1 MDDNIFAA
9 TLSHLDVAIGLRRA
23 SLIIMS
29 ELEENDYTGD
39 TRDALIRAAERI
51 NETAGEREAEARA
64 LGQLADE

>member
-39 TRDALIRAAERI
+39 TRDALIGAAERI
-51 NETAGEREAEARA
+51 NDTAREREAEARI
-64 LGQLADE
+64 LGQLTDE

>member
-39 TRDALIRAAERI
+39 TRDALIGAAERI
-51 NETAGEREAEARA
+51 NDTAREREAEARA

>member
-39 TRDALIRAAERI
+39 TRDALIGAAERI
-51 NETAGEREAEARA
+51 NDTAREREAEARI

>member
-1 MDDNIFAA
+1 
-9 TLSHLDVAIGLRRA
+9 
-23 SLIIMS
+23 MS

-51 NETAGEREAEARA
+51 DDTAGEREAEARI

>member
-39 TRDALIRAAERI
+39 TRDALIGAAERI
-51 NETAGEREAEARA
+51 NDTARGREAEARI

>member
-39 TRDALIRAAERI
+39 TRDALIGAAERI
-51 NETAGEREAEARA
+51 NDTAREREAEARA
-64 LGQLADE
+64 LGQLTDE